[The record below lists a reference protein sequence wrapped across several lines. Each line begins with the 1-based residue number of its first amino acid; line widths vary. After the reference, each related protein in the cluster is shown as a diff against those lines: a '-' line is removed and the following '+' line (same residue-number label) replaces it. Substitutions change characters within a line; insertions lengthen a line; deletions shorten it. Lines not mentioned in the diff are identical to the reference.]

1 MRNNNSN
8 EKIMVK
14 SNEVVVTSA
23 STKLRMLMMMVSYKS
38 ADYED
43 LMIKPLESSI
53 VPGVLCEHRPQVDLP
68 ANPWDKL
75 HSNLHEP
82 ETGALRHYI
91 LLTGNK
97 KSMLHESQTTQI
109 ILPCY

>member
-1 MRNNNSN
+1 MRINNSN

-43 LMIKPLESSI
+43 LMIKIADFFCASI
-53 VPGVLCEHRPQVDLP
+53 TIRL
-68 ANPWDKL
+68 
-75 HSNLHEP
+75 
-82 ETGALRHYI
+82 I
-91 LLTGNK
+91 LLKIPGI
-97 KSMLHESQTTQI
+97 SCDLACVS
-109 ILPCY
+109 L